1 MSLNLFQGGNIIR
14 VLRRKMFII
23 FRISHELLKYQLLN
37 SLNYKDVLFLKTCVQ
52 YLSSMGTFRT
62 ALLVTVFLLL
72 INIFS
77 GVVNDTPN
85 TNNGGNEQEMI
96 LLKFY
101 CQTRRRTNDFW
112 VKKKKGF
119 EEINLWI
126 FSFFLF
132 FFSYIFM
139 SI

>member
-1 MSLNLFQGGNIIR
+1 MKRQLIATGSPKQQLVVVCTWSVLGPLNLSEVSLNLFQGGNIIR

-96 LLKFY
+96 LF
-101 CQTRRRTNDFW
+101 
-112 VKKKKGF
+112 
-119 EEINLWI
+119 
-126 FSFFLF
+126 
-132 FFSYIFM
+132 
-139 SI
+139 